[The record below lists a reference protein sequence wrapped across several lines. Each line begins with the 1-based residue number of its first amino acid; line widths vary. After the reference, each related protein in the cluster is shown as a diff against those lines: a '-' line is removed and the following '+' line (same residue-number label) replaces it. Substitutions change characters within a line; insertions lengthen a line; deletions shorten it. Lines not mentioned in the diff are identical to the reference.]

1 MECRGRA
8 NIRPAGALPR
18 FQDPAD
24 LTSTAASRWL
34 RLPRDAVRR
43 LPAPLLNG
51 ASVALGVALI
61 QAGFGLAF
69 GAAAAS
75 VAASGAVCSSLPDV
89 PNPPHRTLR
98 RVLPAA
104 WVVSGVTLAVGFC
117 RPYPVAMGLLIT
129 AIAFLTLLAMAWG
142 PRAGALSFSG
152 TLAMVFAMAW
162 PAAGSTTAVLAHA
175 GWVLAGA
182 LAYVGWA
189 GWTSW
194 KLQGQYRRLALAA
207 ALEATVQRLQSR
219 AAMMTRAAPV
229 PEDTVRASIRDDAT
243 LAELLQAARDQ
254 LFAAPPTPAARRRNA
269 QLLRLV
275 ELRDLLLASRLDMGL
290 LGHDAAGQAW
300 CQAVAYMLQR
310 MADTLAAV
318 AQAVRQGHEVPRW
331 VEAPT
336 TAELQARLDAIT
348 VAADDPRRHLATLLQ
363 ARLGHM
369 LDDVQAVLA
378 LTTTAD
384 VQEGLSHEDLQL
396 FVSPE
401 GWPLAALKP
410 HLRLD
415 SPVLRH
421 AIRGGLALGSAYA
434 LAHALPWAAHPHWL
448 VLSVA
453 VVLRGNLEQTLARR
467 NDRLLGTV
475 VGCLIVVGLARV
487 DHLGLLSTVFLVA
500 IGVAHAYVNQRYL
513 VAATAATVMALLQPH
528 LAVPGSGFAIGER
541 LADTALGALLAWA
554 FCFVLPSWERRHWAV
569 LSRRLIEALARHAEQ
584 VLQVTPAQR
593 GVPLRL
599 SRQQVYQALT
609 ALAAAAQRSSA
620 EPRRVRLPEREVDAL
635 LTHSYRL
642 MAQLSAVQQALGRR
656 RGQLDP
662 AATQATLAQARQAF
676 QQGLLDAAA
685 PAAGP
690 AEPLAPLE
698 DGAAGWPAAAEAQ
711 APLWW
716 LERRLRLAVAEA
728 HRLAHAAGALR
739 AATSPA
745 AS

>member
-1 MECRGRA
+1 M
-8 NIRPAGALPR
+8 PP
-18 FQDPAD
+18 D
-24 LTSTAASRWL
+24 TTHRWL
-34 RLPRDAVRR
+34 HFPRDAARR
-43 LPAPLLNG
+43 LTAPLLNG
-51 ASVALGVALI
+51 ATVAVGVALI

-69 GAAAAS
+69 GSAVAG
-75 VAASGAVCSSLPDV
+75 VAASGAVCTSLPDA

-104 WVVSGVTLAVGFC
+104 GLVSLVTLAVGFC
-117 RPYPVAMGLLIT
+117 RPYPVAMGLLIAT
-129 AIAFLTLLAMAWG
+129 IAFFTLLAMAWG

-162 PAAGSTTAVLAHA
+162 PAATTPAAVLQHA
-175 GWVLAGA
+175 GWVLSGA
-182 LAYVGWA
+182 LAYAGWA
-189 GWTSW
+189 RFTAGR
-194 KLQGQYRRLALAA
+194 LQGQYRRLALAA
-207 ALEATVQRLQSR
+207 VLDAMVQRLQSR
-219 AAMMTRAAPV
+219 AALVTRSAPI
-229 PEDTVRASIRDDAT
+229 PEDAVRCSIRDDAA

-254 LFAAPPTPAARRRNA
+254 LFAAPDSPAARRRNA

-275 ELRDLLLASRLDMGL
+275 ELRDLLLASRLDLGL
-290 LGHDAAGQAW
+290 LGDDSAGQAW
-300 CQAVAYMLQR
+300 AQAIAHALRR

-318 AQAVRQGHEVPRW
+318 AQAARQGREVPRW

-336 TAELQARLDAIT
+336 AQELTARFATISVPPE
-348 VAADDPRRHLATLLQ
+348 DPRRPLATLLQ

-369 LDDVQAVLA
+369 LDDVTAVLA
-378 LTTTAD
+378 LAAQPD
-384 VQEGLSHEDLQL
+384 APGELSQQDLQL

-421 AIRGGLALGSAYA
+421 AVRGGLALGTAYA
-434 LAHALPWAAHPHWL
+434 LAQALPWAAHPHWL

-475 VGCLIVVGLARV
+475 LGCLLVVGLARV
-487 DHLGLLSTVFLVA
+487 HHLGLLSAVFIAA

-569 LSRRLIEALARHAEQ
+569 LSRRLVEALARHAEQ
-584 VLQVTPAQR
+584 VMQTPPAQR
-593 GVPLRL
+593 GLPLRL
-599 SRQQVYQALT
+599 SRQQVYQALM

-620 EPRRVRLPEREVDAL
+620 EPRRVRLPEQEVDAL

-642 MAQLSAVQQALGRR
+642 MAQLSAVQQALARR
-656 RGQLDP
+656 QSQLDP
-662 AATQATLAQARQAF
+662 AATAAALAAARQAF
-676 QQGLLDAAA
+676 QQALLAPPVPHIAEAAALAPLAAEPPDAAA
-685 PAAGP
+685 EP
-690 AEPLAPLE
+690 EPL
-698 DGAAGWPAAAEAQ
+698 

-716 LERRLRLAVAEA
+716 LERRLRAVVAEA
-728 HRLAHAAGALR
+728 GLLARAGSALR
-739 AATSPA
+739 GAMVGR
-745 AS
+745 